1 MSVTKANNKRVG
13 VTSKVGKCARCKK
26 SFDKVQRALDGFCRQ
41 CDTSSA
47 GTWALSYLTEL
58 GFISNDDT
66 VENGYVIGTTH
77 DNFLGVPNGKEIY
90 CVVDKYDRTLF
101 HASIDLEI
109 PNELGSTNE
118 DEDDEGDVFWNKPN
132 ITKIDFRM
140 NLGIEIVKK

>member
-1 MSVTKANNKRVG
+1 MSVTRANNKRVT
-13 VTSKVGKCARCKK
+13 VKVIPIGKCAGCKK
-26 SFDKVQRALDGFCRQ
+26 SFDKVQRALGGFCRQ

-47 GTWALSYLTEL
+47 GTWALSYLAEL
-58 GFISNDDT
+58 DYIVQDDT
-66 VENGYVIGTTH
+66 VENGIIIGSTSN
-77 DNFLGVPNGKEIY
+77 DFLGLPNDKDIY

-109 PNELGSTNE
+109 PNETGSADE
-118 DEDDEGDVFWNKPN
+118 DEEWEDVFWEKPN